1 MSVQQSVILRL
12 LGLVV
17 VVSVF
22 AAGCGGGGAG
32 GGGNVGGGQAGKKID
47 LTGLEITVGSKEFTE
62 QLILGEI
69 AIQALENA
77 GATVRDRTGLAGTE
91 AAREALESG
100 EIDAYWEYT
109 GTAWITHLGETDA
122 IPDPREQYRAVADRD
137 LEENGIRWLPPAPA
151 NNSFAIAVRSEAVG
165 VLGVE
170 SLSALGVLAELRP
183 EDATLCAAKEFLNR
197 DDGLPG
203 LQEAYGFDLP
213 DENIVE
219 TGLDDIYGAID
230 EGERCNFGEVFV
242 TDGRVRALD
251 LTVLEDDKHFFP
263 FYNPSLNVRQE
274 VMDQNPG
281 IADLFA
287 PISEALTNE
296 TLQDLNV
303 RVDVDGESEKEVAR
317 QFLRENELL

>member
-1 MSVQQSVILRL
+1 MRLGTLRL

-17 VVSVF
+17 VLFIV

-47 LTGLEITVGSKEFTE
+47 LSGLEIAVGSKEFTE
-62 QLILGEI
+62 QRILGQI

-77 GATVRDRTGLAGTE
+77 GATVEDRTGLVGTE
-91 AAREALESG
+91 AARQALESG

-109 GTAWITHLGETDA
+109 GTAWITILGHEA
-122 IPDPREQYRAVADRD
+122 PIPDSREQYEAVARED
-137 LEENGIRWLPPAPA
+137 LEENRIRWLPPAPA
-151 NNSFAIAVRSEAVG
+151 NNSFAIAVRSEAAG

-170 SLSALGVLAELRP
+170 SLSSLGVLADLRP
-183 EDATLCAAKEFLNR
+183 EDATLCAAEEFLNR

-203 LQEAYGFDLP
+203 LEEAYGFELP
-213 DENIVE
+213 DENVVE
-219 TGLDDIYGAID
+219 TELDDIYEAID

-242 TDGRVRALD
+242 TDGRIQALD
-251 LTVLEDDKHFFP
+251 LTVLEDDQNFFP

-274 VMDQNPG
+274 VMVQRPG
-281 IADLFA
+281 ISDLFA

-296 TLQDLNV
+296 TLRDLNA
-303 RVDVDGESEKEVAR
+303 RVDVDGESEEDVAE

>member
-1 MSVQQSVILRL
+1 MMSVQQSAILRL

-17 VVSVF
+17 VILSVF

-47 LTGLEITVGSKEFTE
+47 LSGLEIAVGSKEFTE
-62 QLILGEI
+62 QKILGQI

-77 GATVRDRTGLAGTE
+77 GATVEDRTGLAGTE
-91 AAREALESG
+91 AARQALESG

-109 GTAWITHLGETDA
+109 GTGWITILGNEDP
-122 IPDPREQYRAVADRD
+122 IPNRREQYEAVARED
-137 LEENGIRWLPPAPA
+137 LEENRIRWLPPAPA
-151 NNSFAIAVRSEAVG
+151 NNSFAIAVRSEAAG

-170 SLSALGVLAELRP
+170 SLSAFGVLAELRP
-183 EDATLCAAKEFLNR
+183 EEATLCAAEEFLSR

-203 LQEAYGFDLP
+203 LEEAYGFELP
-213 DENIVE
+213 DENVVE
-219 TGLDDIYGAID
+219 TGLDDIYEAVD

-242 TDGRVRALD
+242 TDGRIQALD
-251 LTVLEDDKHFFP
+251 LTVLEDDQNFFP

-281 IADLFA
+281 IAELFA

-296 TLQDLNV
+296 TLRDLNA
-303 RVDVDGESEKEVAR
+303 RVDLGGESEEDVAR
-317 QFLRENELL
+317 QFLKEN